1 MSNEDETGPVGFLG
15 KVRGMKVIS
24 WVLIIGLILLATG
37 GTVIAFI
44 LQSLG

>member
-1 MSNEDETGPVGFLG
+1 MG
-15 KVRGMKVIS
+15 KLRGMKVIT

-44 LQSLG
+44 FQGLL